1 MGSHTQR
8 AIFCHS
14 IAKYVC
20 IELNLFFSKKIPND
34 IPVALLQVPQNGV
47 LELETVSSTDYEWS
61 YVKDKQ
67 ITLGCLAWII
77 SYCDLINLII

>member
-8 AIFCHS
+8 GMFCHS

-20 IELNLFFSKKIPND
+20 IELNLLFSKKIPND

-61 YVKDKQ
+61 YVKDKK

-77 SYCDLINLII
+77 SYCDLISLII